1 MISIL
6 LTFSLRVA
14 GGVFRRRKSTT
25 RVALKADIGRL
36 RSAWLV
42 YDTDWHINQRYTY
55 KTTTSWR
62 STTQELA
69 KGHITRKGHTISRS
83 EPMNLQ

>member
-14 GGVFRRRKSTT
+14 GGVFRRRKSKTM
-25 RVALKADIGRL
+25 VALKADIGRF

-42 YDTDWHINQRYTY
+42 HDSD
-55 KTTTSWR
+55 
-62 STTQELA
+62 
-69 KGHITRKGHTISRS
+69 
-83 EPMNLQ
+83 

>member
-1 MISIL
+1 M
-6 LTFSLRVA
+6 
-14 GGVFRRRKSTT
+14 T

-42 YDTDWHINQRYTY
+42 YDTDRHINQRYTY

-62 STTQELA
+62 STTQVE
-69 KGHITRKGHTISRS
+69 KSWRKSDHKQGPYHF
-83 EPMNLQ
+83 PF

>member
-14 GGVFRRRKSTT
+14 IGVFRRRKSMT

-36 RSAWLV
+36 RSAWFV
-42 YDTDWHINQRYTY
+42 NDTDRHINQRYTY
-55 KTTTSWR
+55 KTATSWR
-62 STTQELA
+62 STTQVE
-69 KGHITRKGHTISRS
+69 KDW
-83 EPMNLQ
+83 